1 MRLATSLAL
10 ATLLLVGAG
19 CSEPQEKNE
28 TKDLVEKTPVEVVTS
43 TDSASDTSIKLEV
56 KANDSDDSEGK
67 ENEKDDDRDDDNTKT
82 TTVQPTVQPVAKP
95 VVTKPGAVSYT
106 MAEVKAN
113 NTPAKCWSVVN
124 GKVYNLSSWISK
136 HPGGSGAIIR
146 MCGVD
151 ATDAFTG
158 KHGGQARP
166 ESELAGYFI
175 GVLK

>member
-1 MRLATSLAL
+1 M
-10 ATLLLVGAG
+10 V
-19 CSEPQEKNE
+19 
-28 TKDLVEKTPVEVVTS
+28 TPVEVVPQENTTPMVTS
-43 TDSASDTSIKLEV
+43 TETKVPATTTPS
-56 KANDSDDSEGK
+56 
-67 ENEKDDDRDDDNTKT
+67 NTK
-82 TTVQPTVQPVAKP
+82 PTKP
-95 VVTKPGAVSYT
+95 VVTGPTSFT

-124 GKVYNLSSWISK
+124 GKVYNLSSWINK

-151 ATDAFTG
+151 ATDAFMG

-166 ESELAGYFI
+166 ESELANYFI